1 MNIENRIML
10 KYRLNEHPLMNTIKI
25 RTNDNYT
32 GLTLRHYIIVHK
44 DLFKMSELDV
54 NVERKQGVKRD
65 RYVYNVILKTTL
77 SKKSIEKLL
86 LDKRY
91 IKFKDNC
98 IKFLKSIKETTRPIN
113 TIEEMDTYLIEQLET
128 YEKL

>member
-1 MNIENRIML
+1 
-10 KYRLNEHPLMNTIKI
+10 MNTIKI

-54 NVERKQGVKRD
+54 NVERKEGVKKG
-65 RYVYNVILKTTL
+65 RYIYNLILKTTL

-86 LDKRY
+86 IAKHY
-91 IKFKDNC
+91 IKFKEDC

-113 TIEEMDTYLIEQLET
+113 TIEEMDAYLIEQLEERQNSIIIHT
-128 YEKL
+128 GKGGFEFFNNL